1 MHALEVG
8 LRERKKAKQKIA
20 IMEEFVSRLEQHE
33 LAAIRIEDLCSTL
46 GISKVTFFAYF
57 DTKEQVIEYFVHRWE
72 FTMTAEIESTGA
84 LGRAALDRIFTSIG
98 SHPAGQRVM
107 NAVMLFFLKSEHYE
121 PMHISEY
128 EYSLFDPDAYA
139 RGIQPCTITG
149 MLQKAVME
157 MHVAEADRRA
167 LVAALQAGFYG
178 VPLTAKIRGTADL
191 AGEYRRFLATLL

>member
-1 MHALEVG
+1 MRAPEVG

-20 IMEEFVSRLEQHE
+20 IMEAFVSQLEQHE
-33 LAAIRIEDLCSTL
+33 LAAIRIEDLCSML

-57 DTKEQVIEYFVHRWE
+57 NTKEQVIEYFVHQWE
-72 FTMTAEIESTGA
+72 FKMTAEIENTGA
-84 LGRAALDRIFTSIG
+84 VGRDALERIFASIG

-107 NAVMLFFLKSEHYE
+107 SAVMLFFLKSEYYV

-139 RGIQPCTITG
+139 RGIQPRTITG
-149 MLQKAVME
+149 MLGKAVAE
-157 MHVAEADRRA
+157 LHVAEADRDA

-178 VPLTAKIRGTADL
+178 VALMAKTRGTVDL